1 MRRPAFKIAALLG
14 FMAAAALTAALSPA
28 RAADLTEVRLGW
40 LRSSFSLLLH
50 PVAMELGTYAKNG
63 IAPKV
68 TIINSGTNSS
78 GIESLLR
85 GDLDFVIGVTA
96 ETARL
101 DARAVEAG
109 KAPPLVAVA
118 LGSPGATFLVV
129 KKDLPFKSIED
140 IKGLR
145 LGVSSL
151 SSAHL
156 VTFREFLNE
165 KSLTTEKLGLQIV
178 PVSGNDMPA
187 ALLSGQIDA
196 FIHSQPTPALAMTS
210 GAGKIALRPQDLGTV
225 GMSPNVALITRVD
238 WAKNHRDIVT
248 RMVKSLR
255 EASDT
260 YPTLSTDRIVE
271 IAQKY
276 LGGDAKVLAASAPY
290 VNPRL
295 VDDFNAGADA
305 WWKAEMEA
313 MKKRGEV
320 EEKFRK
326 QDMFDFSFGS

>member
-1 MRRPAFKIAALLG
+1 MKVPKSLLAVAIAIV
-14 FMAAAALTAALSPA
+14 LTTAV
-28 RAADLTEVRLGW
+28 RAADKTEVRLGW

-63 IAPKV
+63 IEPKV
-68 TIINSGTNSS
+68 TIINSGTNAS

-101 DARAVEAG
+101 DAQAIEIG
-109 KAPPLVAVA
+109 KKPPLVVVA
-118 LGSPGATFLVV
+118 LGSPGATFLVLR
-129 KKDLPFKSIED
+129 KEIPFNDIRD
-140 IKGLR
+140 IKSLR

-165 KSLTTEKLGLQIV
+165 KNLSVEQLSLRLV
-178 PVSGNDMPA
+178 PLSGNDMPG
-187 ALLSGQIDA
+187 ALLSGQIDG
-196 FIHSQPTPALAMTS
+196 FIHSQPTPSIAINT
-210 GAGKIALRPQDLGTV
+210 GAAKVVLKPQELGTS

-238 WAKNHRDIVT
+238 WAKEHRDVVS
-248 RMVKSLR
+248 RMVQSLR
-255 EASDT
+255 DASDL
-260 YPTLSTDRIVE
+260 YPSLPVERVVE

-276 LGGDAKVLAASAPY
+276 LGGDSAVLATSAPY

-295 VDDFNAGADA
+295 VDDFAAGADA
-305 WWKAEMEA
+305 WWRVEMAA

-320 EEKFRK
+320 DEKFRK
-326 QDMFDFSFGS
+326 EDMFDFSFGR